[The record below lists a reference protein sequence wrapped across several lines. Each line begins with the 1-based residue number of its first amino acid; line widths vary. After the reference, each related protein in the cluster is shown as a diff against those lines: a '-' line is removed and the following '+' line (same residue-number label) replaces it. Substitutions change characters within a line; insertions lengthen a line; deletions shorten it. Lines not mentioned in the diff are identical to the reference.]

1 MRYASSRVDEQ
12 PVRTIAPAVRVS
24 VWTVAAGW
32 LARKLCRLIVLIVT
46 TPAALLTLALAIAG
60 VWVGHRFGPWPILAA
75 LVLTVAGLA
84 TWRVR
89 WPAGF
94 DRFVDTPARSWWRGW
109 FVYRRLWATAT
120 STAGLTLTR
129 RGDEYTPT
137 LRRVSS
143 TRSVDQVNVR
153 MLPGQTVEDY
163 ADAAPRIAQTFGAA
177 VCRVRSIPGRIH
189 ELALWLLITDPLTH
203 IVDLIAAAAPGSLD
217 DGLPVAVVEDG
228 TIYRLKII
236 GSHLLIVGATGAG
249 KGSVIWSLICQ
260 LATFVRAGVV
270 RLWVI
275 DPKGGMEL
283 AAGRPLF
290 DRFCHGDSDRP
301 STEYETGFADLLD
314 DAVLIMRQR
323 QDRLRGVTRLHRPSV
338 DEPLIVIVVDELA
351 ALTCWTLD
359 RAAKKRMEAAL
370 GLLLSQ
376 GRAVGV
382 VVVAA
387 VQDPRKDVIPM
398 RDLFPTRIAL
408 RLNEPEQVNL
418 TIGAGARQRGA
429 LADQIPDSLPGVG
442 YVVVDGI
449 AEPLRVR
456 FSNVTDDD
464 IDQVLNADR
473 LTLELLTDPDQ
484 PDDQDA
490 DVDPETGDGQVAA

>member
-1 MRYASSRVDEQ
+1 
-12 PVRTIAPAVRVS
+12 
-24 VWTVAAGW
+24 
-32 LARKLCRLIVLIVT
+32 
-46 TPAALLTLALAIAG
+46 
-60 VWVGHRFGPWPILAA
+60 
-75 LVLTVAGLA
+75 
-84 TWRVR
+84 
-89 WPAGF
+89 
-94 DRFVDTPARSWWRGW
+94 
-109 FVYRRLWATAT
+109 
-120 STAGLTLTR
+120 
-129 RGDEYTPT
+129 
-137 LRRVSS
+137 
-143 TRSVDQVNVR
+143 
-153 MLPGQTVEDY
+153 
-163 ADAAPRIAQTFGAA
+163 
-177 VCRVRSIPGRIH
+177 
-189 ELALWLLITDPLTH
+189 
-203 IVDLIAAAAPGSLD
+203 
-217 DGLPVAVVEDG
+217 
-228 TIYRLKII
+228 
-236 GSHLLIVGATGAG
+236 
-249 KGSVIWSLICQ
+249 
-260 LATFVRAGVV
+260 VV

-323 QDRLRGVTRLHRPSV
+323 QDRLRGVTRLHQPSV

-473 LTLELLTDPDQ
+473 LTLELLTDPDTDQ
-484 PDDQDA
+484 PDDQDGADA